1 MKFGVQ
7 KNSASIANDMYK
19 GGIFY
24 LQKRIIGAYKNSPP
38 SRLSPARQTRF
49 YFPQNASELT
59 QQLALQLRRSNSCRF
74 LHAGKILDLILTHS
88 PESDTRKFKEDRK
101 NKNQPVR
108 TKSEIVGLGHDA
120 ESARRG
126 LKVGSPAKLM
136 RGWTDQGRQGSLH
149 PLSFH
154 ASDSN
159 Q

>member
-74 LHAGKILDLILTHS
+74 LHASKILDLILTHS

-101 NKNQPVR
+101 NKTNLCVPNQR
-108 TKSEIVGLGHDA
+108 SSALDMTQSRLGVGSKL
-120 ESARRG
+120 ARRR
-126 LKVGSPAKLM
+126 S
-136 RGWTDQGRQGSLH
+136 
-149 PLSFH
+149 
-154 ASDSN
+154 
-159 Q
+159 